1 MRRRLAAVMRLWRT
15 DASVLLVFFSC
26 AVPCLAADAARHELP
41 APPPHEPS
49 SRIEALIPQLSS
61 DDWKARERAQKEL
74 VEIGDDAVPTLERLL
89 KEKATPELHA
99 QVETLLK
106 QIEHAKAFGASRV
119 TLHVKDAP
127 FRDAG
132 KALAKQAGARFEV
145 EGLAWANVTLDVDR
159 QPFWVA
165 AHALC
170 AQAGVRPTEPERV
183 FDAPRP
189 PPTLSVESDGGIWAR
204 RPWYIAGPVLVTVK
218 RVHVLRSRNFG
229 EAEPVRSRIQVEVQP
244 HFEPKLEVLS
254 WSLSAVDEA
263 VDENGRSLLGK
274 PMPAD
279 EDEDEDEDGE
289 SGSGSNDN
297 LTPISLALPPNVG
310 KKIARLKATGLLN
323 VRADHEAVEVG
334 DVLRAKDVRRPFGRA
349 VLHFQE
355 LVIVGPDHYE
365 LRYEVFRGTANAKQW
380 EALRGVPR
388 DGMQVLDSAGNRLL
402 PKESRWT
409 GTGDKVTIRAR
420 FFRMALGD
428 RPKPGQPA
436 KVVWDV
442 PTAVRQI
449 EVPIELKDLP
459 LP

>member
-1 MRRRLAAVMRLWRT
+1 
-15 DASVLLVFFSC
+15 
-26 AVPCLAADAARHELP
+26 
-41 APPPHEPS
+41 
-49 SRIEALIPQLSS
+49 LIPQLSS
-61 DDWKARERAQKEL
+61 DDWKVREQAQKEL
-74 VEIGDDAVPTLERLL
+74 VEIGDDAVPALERLL

-106 QIEHAKAFGASRV
+106 QIEQAKALGASRV

-145 EGLAWANVTLDVDR
+145 EGLAWAKVTLDLDR

-170 AQAGVRPTEPERV
+170 AQTGLRPTEPERV
-183 FDAPRP
+183 FDAPLP
-189 PPTLSVESDGGIWAR
+189 PPTLAVELDGGAWAS
-204 RPWYIAGPVLVTVK
+204 RPWCVAGPVLLTVK
-218 RVHVLRSRNFG
+218 RVYVLRSRNFG
-229 EAEPVRSRIQVEVQP
+229 QAEPVRSRIQVEVQP
-244 HFEPKLEVLS
+244 SFEPKLQVLS
-254 WSLSAVDEA
+254 WSLAAVDEA

-274 PMPAD
+274 PKPAD
-279 EDEDEDEDGE
+279 EGEDQVGDEDDE
-289 SGSGSNDN
+289 SGSGSNDY
-297 LTPISLALPPNVG
+297 LTPIALALPPNVG

-323 VRADHEAVEVG
+323 VRAAHETVEVV

-355 LVIVGPDHYE
+355 LVTVGPDHYE
-365 LRYEVFRGTANAKQW
+365 LRYEILRGTASEKQW
-380 EALRGVPR
+380 EALRTVPH
-388 DGMQVLDSAGNRLL
+388 DGMRVLDSAGNRLL
-402 PKESRWT
+402 PKESI
-409 GTGDKVTIRAR
+409 GSGSGDKAAFRAR
-420 FFRMALGD
+420 FFRLALGD